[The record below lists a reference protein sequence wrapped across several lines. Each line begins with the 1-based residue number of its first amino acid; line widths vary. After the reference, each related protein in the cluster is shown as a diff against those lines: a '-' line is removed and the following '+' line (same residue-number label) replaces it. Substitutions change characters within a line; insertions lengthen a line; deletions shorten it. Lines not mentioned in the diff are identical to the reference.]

1 MDSETAEFGF
11 IANEFKCP
19 QADFA
24 FVCPYPNIMFNVS
37 YTNNLKRPI
46 IINKW
51 WDESLQN
58 RLHKILGKVLIKDGV
73 SSGLT
78 TGGVLKDSF
87 QDKSFYIL
95 GNAVSFCCAW
105 RLWFFGVYP
114 RYYGGCW
121 DSIIY

>member
-24 FVCPYPNIMFNVS
+24 FVCPYPNMIFNVS

-46 IINKW
+46 IINQW

-58 RLHKILGKVLIKDGV
+58 RLHKILGKVLVKDLSLPREACWRIHFRTNLSISSAMSCVLLLCLETLVLWCV
-73 SSGLT
+73 ST
-78 TGGVLKDSF
+78 
-87 QDKSFYIL
+87 IL
-95 GNAVSFCCAW
+95 W
-105 RLWFFGVYP
+105 RLLGWY
-114 RYYGGCW
+114 
-121 DSIIY
+121 DLLN